1 MRTLVIT
8 RIKELLNEVDLTDIY
23 WKDQTLALFNG
34 YKQKR
39 NGRFDYKTI
48 NLKWLIRNQDK
59 QLVRYNDDVLLKL
72 LETLIKDIEGHN
84 AYLNET
90 M

>member
-1 MRTLVIT
+1 MRTLVLN
-8 RIKELLNEVDLTDIY
+8 RIKELLNEIDIEDIQ
-23 WKDQTLALFNG
+23 WKDHILTLYNG
-34 YKQKR
+34 FKLKR

-59 QLVRYNDDVLLKL
+59 QLVRYSDDVLLKL
-72 LETLIKDIEGHN
+72 LETLVKDIETHL